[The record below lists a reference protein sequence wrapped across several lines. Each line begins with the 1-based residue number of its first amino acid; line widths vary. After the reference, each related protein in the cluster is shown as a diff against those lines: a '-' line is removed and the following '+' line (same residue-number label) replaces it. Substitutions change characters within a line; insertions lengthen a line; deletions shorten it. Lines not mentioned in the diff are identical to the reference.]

1 MQQSN
6 IQIREI
12 QFSNAELLPE
22 IVKLINEGH
31 TVTLRL
37 KGFSMRP
44 FLENNRDKA
53 LLTKSKDIKVGM
65 PVLAQISPGTYVLH
79 RIFDIKGDNVTL
91 LGDGNLNTES
101 CS

>member
-53 LLTKSKDIKVGM
+53 LLTKPKDIKVGQ
-65 PVLAQISPGTYVLH
+65 PVRKYQSY
-79 RIFDIKGDNVTL
+79 
-91 LGDGNLNTES
+91 
-101 CS
+101 